1 MSVGLITE
9 PIIDLISSL
18 QTEFRVL
25 ASLSDLPPPLNNG
38 ILLTARL
45 RLPGFAMHSY
55 RLTNRG
61 FYLYDKGKEKI
72 LTVLDMTRLSGALL
86 EDGAMLVVGMKTLGL
101 VGAKVAATASIVG
114 FAGMAIQTVSIAI
127 DTYRIVQSVREYISL
142 RNGDLDTGWHRRI
155 SFQALYGL
163 HRHGKWK
170 DSARTKW
177 RPGITDKKVSEELI
191 SHLKKRLRW
200 GIAFRAMAI
209 VAASVG
215 IVALGILL
223 FAPTPAAP
231 VGWALV
237 GTAVAVSIV
246 AIAAKVFIRW
256 RQDKEFKKLEDNDW
270 VPLNGTHEA
279 PVDFTSRDGLLQTS
293 TI

>member
-1 MSVGLITE
+1 
-9 PIIDLISSL
+9 
-18 QTEFRVL
+18 
-25 ASLSDLPPPLNNG
+25 
-38 ILLTARL
+38 
-45 RLPGFAMHSY
+45 FAMHSY
-55 RLTNRG
+55 RLTDRS
-61 FYLYDKGKEKI
+61 FYVYRMYKKGVEKGQKGIGKEKL
-72 LTVLDMTRLSGALL
+72 LTALDMTRLTGALL

-101 VGAKVAATASIVG
+101 VGAKVAATASIIG

-127 DTYRIVQSVREYISL
+127 DTYRIVQSVKEYISL

-256 RQDKEFKKLEDNDW
+256 RQDKEFKKLEDNYW

-279 PVDFTSRDGLLQTS
+279 AVDSTARLGLLQKS
-293 TI
+293 AI